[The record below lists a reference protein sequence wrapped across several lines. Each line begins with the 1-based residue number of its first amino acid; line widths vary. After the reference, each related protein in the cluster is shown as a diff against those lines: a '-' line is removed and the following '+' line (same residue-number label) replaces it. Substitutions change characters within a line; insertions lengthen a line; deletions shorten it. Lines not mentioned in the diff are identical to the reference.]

1 MNAQFSVTLEK
12 HLDHDNTQFESRFSQ
27 LVEV

>member
-12 HLDHDNTQFESRFSQ
+12 HLDYDNTQFESRFSQ
-27 LVEV
+27 FVEV

>member
-12 HLDHDNTQFESRFSQ
+12 HLEYDITLFESRFSQ

>member
-1 MNAQFSVTLEK
+1 MNAQFSVTLKK
-12 HLDHDNTQFESRFSQ
+12 HLDYDNTQFESRFSQ